1 MDTVV
6 ANDDN
11 SPRSQP
17 PSQSPNNPYAA
28 SMLGPLA
35 MGAMHAPNT
44 AVGFATAIKYIDN
57 FFEARGVGE
66 RFYTLEEEHV
76 EGDHLRH
83 IFDNLFHWLA
93 TTSFAV
99 NTASGFMVTSGK
111 DTKFKQMKSAFRN
124 KFPNHPL
131 FKTEEYWSTMKT
143 QFNKKCINTRITD
156 TDIFEERVSVPLYR
170 TIDDTL
176 IRQKYRGDP
185 TSMVDAVAVSISFI
199 VNGSANSCHKLAE
212 QNLS

>member
-28 SMLGPLA
+28 SLLGPLA

-44 AVGFATAIKYIDN
+44 TVGFATAIKYIDN

-176 IRQKYRGDP
+176 IRQN
-185 TSMVDAVAVSISFI
+185 TICIS
-199 VNGSANSCHKLAE
+199 E
-212 QNLS
+212 RNLSSGCNHRFIDRYHQFWVFN